1 MGSSA
6 AVSIAA
12 VRGVFDYF
20 DREIDEK
27 TLEALVNKAEI
38 IAHTTPS
45 GLDAKTCLSDKAIKF
60 IRQIGFFNI
69 NMDLGAYLVIADS
82 GVQGKTK
89 ETVTMIREMG
99 EKATPML
106 SRLGELTSEIE
117 KYIEKKD
124 IINIGKNMTKAH
136 RQLSML
142 NLNIEKTDLLVKEA
156 MKNGALGAKISGGGK
171 GGCIIALA
179 DSRERAEKI
188 GKVLAEKGAVNIWI
202 ENL

>member
-1 MGSSA
+1 
-6 AVSIAA
+6 
-12 VRGVFDYF
+12 
-20 DREIDEK
+20 
-27 TLEALVNKAEI
+27 
-38 IAHTTPS
+38 
-45 GLDAKTCLSDKAIKF
+45 
-60 IRQIGFFNI
+60 
-69 NMDLGAYLVIADS
+69 
-82 GVQGKTK
+82 
-89 ETVTMIREMG
+89 MG

-124 IINIGKNMTKAH
+124 IINIGKNMTEAH

-188 GKVLAEKGAVNIWI
+188 GKVLTEKGAVNIWI

>member
-1 MGSSA
+1 
-6 AVSIAA
+6 
-12 VRGVFDYF
+12 
-20 DREIDEK
+20 
-27 TLEALVNKAEI
+27 
-38 IAHTTPS
+38 
-45 GLDAKTCLSDKAIKF
+45 
-60 IRQIGFFNI
+60 
-69 NMDLGAYLVIADS
+69 LGAYLVIADS

-99 EKATPML
+99 EKAAPML

-124 IINIGKNMTKAH
+124 IINIGKNMTEAH

-188 GKVLAEKGAVNIWI
+188 GKVLTEKGAVNIWI